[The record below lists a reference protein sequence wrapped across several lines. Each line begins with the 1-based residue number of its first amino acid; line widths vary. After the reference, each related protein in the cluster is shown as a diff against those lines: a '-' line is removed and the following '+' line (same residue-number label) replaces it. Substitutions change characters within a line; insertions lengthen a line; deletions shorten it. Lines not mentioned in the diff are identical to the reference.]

1 MANWDK
7 QKKWIDFGITTYC
20 NAACPGCPR
29 TDQATLQHW
38 SWLTPTHS
46 DTKNLLE
53 VFKKHDYFPNLDS
66 IRFCGE
72 RGDPMMHPDIE
83 LLIDTVCNY
92 KYDEDHEGYLCINTN
107 GSIRDPDFY
116 ERIAEHTNLIIIFS
130 IDGFEETNSKYRIN
144 LDWDNIWNN
153 LSAFCHAGGGTRGG
167 TNACWDFLVWDH
179 NWHEIPRVKEEA
191 KKLGISDIEFKLPA
205 GGNSFTKPVTDAII
219 LERIETMINE

>member
-53 VFKKHDYFPNLDS
+53 VFKKHDYFAFIQL
-66 IRFCGE
+66 CGE
-72 RGDPMMHPDIE
+72 LGDPMMHPDIE